1 MPVLPLAQTKL
12 SRHSFL
18 NLNCNFAI
26 PPIFLELAASLLAYL
41 LCQLRKSNSVILARI
56 RPCLRGVALS
66 TRPVI
71 SKVAKVAQLAPSKPP
86 LQMLSQK
93 CLVKPRLGSFRACL
107 LDFRNAL
114 PHPTMGHKVHPGTP
128 HHAVP
133 WTSSHATLHLL
144 PREGYC

>member
-26 PPIFLELAASLLAYL
+26 PPVFLELAASLLVYL

-86 LQMLSQK
+86 LQMLSQ
-93 CLVKPRLGSFRACL
+93 
-107 LDFRNAL
+107 NA
-114 PHPTMGHKVHPGTP
+114 
-128 HHAVP
+128 
-133 WTSSHATLHLL
+133 WSSHGWAFQSMSA
-144 PREGYC
+144 